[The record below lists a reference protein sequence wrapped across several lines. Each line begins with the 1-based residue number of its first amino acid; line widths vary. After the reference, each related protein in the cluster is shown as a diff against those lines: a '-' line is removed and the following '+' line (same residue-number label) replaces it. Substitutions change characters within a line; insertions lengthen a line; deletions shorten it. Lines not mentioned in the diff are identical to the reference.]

1 MGNLELGLGKDLKKT
16 VHLVV
21 FNSLSHAYV

>member
-1 MGNLELGLGKDLKKT
+1 MRILERDLGKDLKKT

-21 FNSLSHAYV
+21 FNSPSNAYV